1 MGVGVDPS
9 MNSFGGMI
17 NFSRN
22 EMSRDPVVWW
32 PFAAAF
38 FFMVTLVLAANLLA
52 DGVQEAFDPRA
63 RAAKPRVSLKKRKAT

>member
-1 MGVGVDPS
+1 
-9 MNSFGGMI
+9 MI

-32 PFAAAF
+32 PFASAF
-38 FFMVTLVLAANLLA
+38 FFMVTLVLAANLFA

-63 RAAKPRVSLKKRKAT
+63 RAFKPRAAVKAKVT